1 MKDSVHVRLGIIHG
15 HLGEGNL
22 SGGVGSPVQKRHVC
36 LIGSCIRDIQA
47 WVSPGEKM
55 APGGSSMGRVTYS
68 AGGVAFN
75 IARALRSLL
84 EYVFTECMCEVELIS
99 AVGDDEAGK
108 DLIKMC
114 QANNISTRGVSRI
127 PNGPR
132 TASVV
137 IVFDGSGDVAYSVA
151 DVDIVERFLT
161 PDLVSRSIHPSL
173 GLGGILVLDGDLD
186 QASILRAC
194 KDASRS
200 RYRVVFEPT
209 SRSKAPRCIPAL
221 KHIDYI
227 TPNVDELTSIV
238 HKLCQHH
245 PDNFPK
251 SCQRGRASIEKQPRG
266 INIPSVFLNLAQP
279 AAAVVQAGVGH
290 VLVTAGDQGAA
301 LFFIAPENN
310 DSLKCIYCPALP
322 TQVVSVS
329 GAGDCLA
336 AGFILGLTMD
346 ATPRVALAMGVA
358 NAWEA
363 LQSESNVSDSME
375 EKRFKANV
383 DHVLTQIQEAHVS
396 IQCCCITCCMGE

>member
-1 MKDSVHVRLGIIHG
+1 
-15 HLGEGNL
+15 
-22 SGGVGSPVQKRHVC
+22 
-36 LIGSCIRDIQA
+36 
-47 WVSPGEKM
+47 
-55 APGGSSMGRVTYS
+55 MGRVTYS

-84 EYVFTECMCEVELIS
+84 QYVYTECLCEVELIS

-108 DLIKMC
+108 DLIKLC
-114 QANNISTRGVSRI
+114 QANNISTRGISRI
-127 PNGPR
+127 PNGHR

-173 GLGGILVLDGDLD
+173 GSDGILVLDGDLD

-200 RYRVVFEPT
+200 RCRIVFEPT

-238 HKLCQHH
+238 RKLCQHL

-251 SCQRGRASIEKQPRG
+251 SCRRGRTYVGKKSRG
-266 INIPSVFLNLAQP
+266 INIPSVFLNLVQP
-279 AAAVVQAGVGH
+279 AAAVIRGGVGH

-301 LFFIAPENN
+301 LFFTAPGSN
-310 DSLKCIYCPALP
+310 DAYKCIYCPAIP

-336 AGFILGLTMD
+336 AGFVLGLTMD
-346 ATPRVALAMGVA
+346 ATPHVALAMGIA

-363 LQSESNVSDSME
+363 LQSASNVSDSTE
-375 EKRFKANV
+375 KKRFKANV
-383 DHVLTQIQEAHVS
+383 DSILTQIHEANVY
-396 IQCCCITCCMGE
+396 IQCCCITCCMAE

>member
-68 AGGVAFN
+68 A
-75 IARALRSLL
+75 
-84 EYVFTECMCEVELIS
+84 ECMCEVELIS

-200 RYRVVFEPT
+200 RYQVVFEPT

-245 PDNFPK
+245 
-251 SCQRGRASIEKQPRG
+251 RGQFSKIMSTRTRIYQKTTKRNQYSQCFSESRTAC
-266 INIPSVFLNLAQP
+266 
-279 AAAVVQAGVGH
+279 AAVVEAGVGH
-290 VLVTAGDQGAA
+290 VLVTAGDQGREREWHWR
-301 LFFIAPENN
+301 LPCCRVHIGTDNGCDTTCGTCHGRCERMGSIAE
-310 DSLKCIYCPALP
+310 
-322 TQVVSVS
+322 
-329 GAGDCLA
+329 
-336 AGFILGLTMD
+336 
-346 ATPRVALAMGVA
+346 
-358 NAWEA
+358 
-363 LQSESNVSDSME
+363 
-375 EKRFKANV
+375 
-383 DHVLTQIQEAHVS
+383 
-396 IQCCCITCCMGE
+396 